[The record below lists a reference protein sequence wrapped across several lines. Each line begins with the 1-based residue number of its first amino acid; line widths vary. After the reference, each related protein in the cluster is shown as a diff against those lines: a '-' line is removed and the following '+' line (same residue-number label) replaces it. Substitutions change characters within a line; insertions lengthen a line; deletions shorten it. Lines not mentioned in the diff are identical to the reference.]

1 MGVEDWFTYETD
13 DKVAIITLNRPERM
27 NATNWDLSGAI
38 AEKLRALRTDDD
50 VRVVVLTGAGGN
62 FCSGG
67 DAEFLS
73 GADKSRPIPGLTND
87 PLERYQRKTPAGN
100 FAELTRWIIEVDKP
114 VIAAIEGV
122 CMGAGLAYALA
133 CDRRFCSTSTRMSAA
148 MVRLGFAPDCGIT
161 WFLPRITRL
170 PTALRMVTT
179 GDILEAEECHREG
192 LIDELVEPGE
202 ALGAALAYAH
212 KLAKG
217 PSVAVD
223 LARRFIY
230 KSLVST
236 AEEMYDY
243 EGVAAVMSAM
253 TEDAREGTR
262 SFIEKRRP
270 KYSGR

>member
-1 MGVEDWFTYETD
+1 MSTEDWFTYEVD
-13 DKVAIITLNRPERM
+13 EKVGIITLNRPERM
-27 NATNWDLSGAI
+27 NAINWDLSGAI
-38 AEKLRALRTDDD
+38 ADKLRALRKDDEI
-50 VRVVVLTGAGGN
+50 RAIVLTGAGGN

-73 GADKSRPIPGLTND
+73 GADKSRPIPGLTD
-87 PLERYQRKTPAGN
+87 GPLERYQRKTPAGN

-114 VIAAIEGV
+114 VIAAVEGV

-133 CDRRFCSTSTRMSAA
+133 CDRRFGSTTTRMSAA

-179 GDILEAEECHREG
+179 GDILDAEECHREG

-202 ALGAALAYAH
+202 ARAAALQYAH
-212 KLAKG
+212 KLARG

-230 KSLVST
+230 KALVST
-236 AEEMYDY
+236 ADEMYDY

-253 TEDAREGTR
+253 TEDAREGTQ

>member
-1 MGVEDWFTYETD
+1 MSADDWFTFEMDET
-13 DKVAIITLNRPERM
+13 VGVLTLNRPERM
-27 NATNWDLSGAI
+27 NAVNWDLTGAI

-50 VRVVVLTGAGGN
+50 VRVIVLTGAGGN

-73 GADKSRPIPGLTND
+73 GADEGRPIPGLTD
-87 PLERYQRKTPAGN
+87 APIERYQRKTPAGN
-100 FAELTRWIIEVDKP
+100 FAEMTRWIIDVDKP

-133 CDRRFCSTSTRMSAA
+133 CDRRFASTTTRMSAA
-148 MVRLGFAPDCGIT
+148 MVRLGFAPDCGIS

-202 ALGAALAYAH
+202 ALGAALAYAK
-212 KLAKG
+212 KLARG

-223 LARRFIY
+223 LARHFVY
-230 KSLVST
+230 KGLTST

-253 TEDAREGTR
+253 TEDAREGTQ

-270 KYSGR
+270 KYKGR